1 MYEALYFEHLKF
13 TIIMA
18 PGDNHMEH
26 SESKRASTSFE
37 SSAWLLNTDLAPS
50 NFSKYFPR
58 NASCGA
64 TLAYLPTWLQ
74 PWITSSL

>member
-26 SESKRASTSFE
+26 SESKGASTSFE
-37 SSAWLLNTDLAPS
+37 SSA
-50 NFSKYFPR
+50 
-58 NASCGA
+58 
-64 TLAYLPTWLQ
+64 
-74 PWITSSL
+74 